1 MTSIDARP
9 PFWRLGRAE
18 IPGVALA
25 AAVGVGALLAQRII
39 PRRLALPDVLI
50 ALILGSVVVNSPLGR
65 WLGLAAYDRGRN
77 RYGSGLNFV
86 GKTVLR
92 ISVVLMG
99 LRIEAH
105 LFESRQLLAIGLAL
119 VAALPTTFFVT
130 HALAIPMRVPR
141 RLADLIAAGTMICGA
156 SAVNAV
162 APVIGARRQEQG
174 VALATIFLYS
184 AVALVV
190 FRLVAGAVG
199 LSAHQG
205 GIWSGL
211 AVNDL
216 ASAVAV
222 GAQMGPGGA
231 EMAAVSKSARIIML
245 APILI
250 LFSLYR
256 TNGGG
261 PRPNIRQTAAGHIPG
276 FVIGFLVLALVRAGG
291 DALFGGAAGW
301 RGLLVVDHQL
311 VSFATVTVSA
321 GIGLHL
327 ELDGLLA
334 AGVRA
339 VALGAV
345 SAATMSGLTLAL
357 LILAVRGS
365 TIQLLVTCA
374 VAMAGSFAMLRLA
387 QRAKIYFR
395 PPVGFTR
402 RHRASTGSE
411 PMLASAL
418 TPSGAHVLAVSAGHS
433 SPSGEYPAS

>member
-1 MTSIDARP
+1 MTNTTDARP
-9 PFWRLGRAE
+9 PIWRLGRAE
-18 IPGVALA
+18 LPGFALA
-25 AAVGVGALLAQRII
+25 STVGGAALLAQRII
-39 PRRLALPDVLI
+39 PRRLALPDVLV
-50 ALILGSVVVNSPLGR
+50 ALILGSAVVNSPLSR
-65 WLGLAAYDRGRN
+65 WLGLAAHDRGRN
-77 RYGSGLNFV
+77 RFGSGLNFV

-92 ISVVLMG
+92 LSVVLMG

-119 VAALPTTFFVT
+119 VAAIPTTFFVT
-130 HALAIPMRVPR
+130 HALAIPLRVPR
-141 RLADLIAAGTMICGA
+141 RLADLVAAGTMICGA

-184 AVALVV
+184 AVALVA
-190 FRLVAGAVG
+190 FRLVASAVG
-199 LSAHQG
+199 LSPHQG

-245 APILI
+245 APVLI

-256 TNGGG
+256 TNGAA
-261 PRPNIRQTAAGHIPG
+261 PSDIRRTAVGHIPK
-276 FVIGFLVLALVRAGG
+276 FVIGFLALALARAGG
-291 DALFGGAAGW
+291 DALFGAAPTW
-301 RGLLVVDHQL
+301 RGLLVVDKEL
-311 VSFATVTVSA
+311 VAFATVTVSA

-327 ELDGLLA
+327 EIRGLLA

-357 LILAVRGS
+357 LTLAIRGS
-365 TIQLLVTCA
+365 RAQLLVTCA
-374 VAMAGSFAMLRLA
+374 ASMAGSFALWQLA
-387 QRAKIYFR
+387 QRARSAFR
-395 PPVGFTR
+395 PSVGFTR
-402 RHRASTGSE
+402 RQRTITAGAE
-411 PMLASAL
+411 SAL
-418 TPSGAHVLAVSAGHS
+418 AALTASGAHS